1 MIKNSSVKL
10 YQHIVVI
17 NRLISERVNNCRGL
31 FPLRINWEYIKDIFI
46 MPDRYTE
53 EGTAAAAA
61 VYYRKRQYYPYQMYI
76 NWISEDEGNILF
88 NDVHTAWA

>member
-1 MIKNSSVKL
+1 
-10 YQHIVVI
+10 
-17 NRLISERVNNCRGL
+17 
-31 FPLRINWEYIKDIFI
+31 
-46 MPDRYTE
+46 MPDGYTE

>member
-31 FPLRINWEYIKDIFI
+31 FPLRINWEYIK
-46 MPDRYTE
+46 
-53 EGTAAAAA
+53 
-61 VYYRKRQYYPYQMYI
+61 VYGRGD
-76 NWISEDEGNILF
+76 SGSGGSLL
-88 NDVHTAWA
+88 

>member
-46 MPDRYTE
+46 MPDGYTE
-53 EGTAAAAA
+53 EGQ
-61 VYYRKRQYYPYQMYI
+61 RQRRQSI
-76 NWISEDEGNILF
+76 IGSGNI
-88 NDVHTAWA
+88 TPIRCI

>member
-1 MIKNSSVKL
+1 M
-10 YQHIVVI
+10 VI

-31 FPLRINWEYIKDIFI
+31 FPLRINWEYIK
-46 MPDRYTE
+46 
-53 EGTAAAAA
+53 GTAAAAA

>member
-17 NRLISERVNNCRGL
+17 NRLISERV
-31 FPLRINWEYIKDIFI
+31 INWEYIKDIFI
-46 MPDRYTE
+46 MPDGYTE